1 MLITGADSFTPD
13 GRLIM
18 NESAEVRVDLSTKKK
33 RKTSSNKQK
42 LFRLIIISLHRVPMV
57 MVSHLPVVSVNTWQ
71 N

>member
-33 RKTSSNKQK
+33 TSSNKQNY
-42 LFRLIIISLHRVPMV
+42 LD
-57 MVSHLPVVSVNTWQ
+57 
-71 N
+71 